1 MNTKPWQNKI
11 KSPSFILNELD
22 PDELELISA
31 AGCCVLYSCWHP
43 ENIFDKT
50 PYPSLYVNYD
60 TEKACVAAVGSVEHI
75 CDYRWYPDKR
85 CNQFQG
91 RVEEL

>member
-1 MNTKPWQNKI
+1 MNTKFWQNKI
-11 KSPSFILNELD
+11 KPQVLILNELK
-22 PDELELISA
+22 PAELELISA

-50 PYPSLYVNYD
+50 PYPSIYVNYD
-60 TEKACVAAVGSVEHI
+60 AEKACADAVGSVEHI
-75 CDYRWYPDKR
+75 CSYKWYLNKK